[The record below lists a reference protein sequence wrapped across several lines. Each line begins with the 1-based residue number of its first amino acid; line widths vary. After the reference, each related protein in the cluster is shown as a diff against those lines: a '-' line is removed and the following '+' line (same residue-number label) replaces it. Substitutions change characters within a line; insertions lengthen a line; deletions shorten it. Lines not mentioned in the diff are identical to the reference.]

1 MSQLTEQVL
10 AVAKKPPQAV
20 DNDLLAE
27 QSAEQWAKEGA
38 GRAANDTS
46 FAQRTL
52 WLSAARL
59 ISLVLSFLLPFIL
72 VRKLNTAEF
81 GLYKQAFQILQTG
94 LGLLGLQVSGGI
106 YSFIPRYPDKKAQ
119 VAMNAVLFYA
129 LLGAAV
135 ALWFALHPAW
145 VTQAFKGDGLVPVVP
160 MLGLV
165 IMLWLMASAFESV
178 MIADNDVRRASVVTV
193 GLQLAKTVLLVSAA
207 VWQGDIRTMVT
218 AALVFGLVHCLVF
231 FVYLYRRLGRFWW
244 PLDGALF
251 RAQLANALPFGIG
264 AFAFSWQ
271 YDLHNYFVMHYFDA
285 AAYAIYSTG
294 CFQLP
299 LLLVLL
305 DATDTIMIPE
315 IARLESAGAYQR
327 IAETWL
333 GAIRTL
339 AFCFMPACALMFVM
353 RHELIVGL
361 YTEKLAAAA
370 PIFAIALLNTL
381 LLMNLTGAVMRAFE
395 DLRFYRMKLYL
406 CLMPVTAALL
416 YAGVR
421 FAGLAGVMLA
431 VVLARGIDVT
441 LTTRRLAQRIG
452 MTRRDWHY
460 ALPLVRIAAAALL
473 AAVLTQLARPLLPG
487 WHPLVTFMAGSVV
500 FGMAYLPLAFAVGA
514 VSDKEKEWLRG
525 LLRRF
530 EGAWAR
536 FRWSAAA

>member
-1 MSQLTEQVL
+1 MSQSTEQTP
-10 AVAKKPPQAV
+10 AVENKR
-20 DNDLLAE
+20 LAE
-27 QSAEQWAKEGA
+27 AALPEQASA
-38 GRAANDTS
+38 TSSTPS

-59 ISLVLSFLLPFIL
+59 VSLGLSFLLPFIL
-72 VRKLNTAEF
+72 VRKLSTAEF
-81 GLYKQAFQILQTG
+81 GLYKQAFQILQTA

-106 YSFIPRYPDKKAQ
+106 YYFIPRYPDKKAQ
-119 VAMNAVLFYA
+119 VAMNVVLFYA

-160 MLGLV
+160 ALGIT
-165 IMLWLMASAFESV
+165 IMLWLIGSAFESV

-193 GLQLAKTVLLVSAA
+193 LLQLAKTGLLVFAA
-207 VWQGDIRTMVT
+207 VWQGDIRTMIT
-218 AALVFGLVHCLVF
+218 AALLFGVVHCAVF

-285 AAYAIYSTG
+285 AAYAVYSTG

-315 IARLESAGAYQR
+315 IARLESAGEYRR

-339 AFCFMPACALMFVM
+339 AFCFMPACALMFVL
-353 RHELIVGL
+353 RHELIIGL
-361 YTEKLAAAA
+361 YTEKLAAAV

-395 DLRFYRMKLYL
+395 DLKFYRMKLYL
-406 CLMPVTAALL
+406 CLMPLTAALL
-416 YAGVR
+416 YVGVR

-452 MTRRDWHY
+452 MTRHDWHY
-460 ALPLVRIAAAALL
+460 ALPLLRIAAAATVAALL
-473 AAVLTQLARPLLPG
+473 THLAKPLLPS
-487 WHPLVTFMAGSVV
+487 WHPLATFLAGSVV
-500 FGMAYLPLAFAVGA
+500 FGLAYLPLAFVVGA

-525 LLRRF
+525 LLRKF
-530 EGAWAR
+530 EGVWTR
-536 FRWSAAA
+536 LRWSAAA